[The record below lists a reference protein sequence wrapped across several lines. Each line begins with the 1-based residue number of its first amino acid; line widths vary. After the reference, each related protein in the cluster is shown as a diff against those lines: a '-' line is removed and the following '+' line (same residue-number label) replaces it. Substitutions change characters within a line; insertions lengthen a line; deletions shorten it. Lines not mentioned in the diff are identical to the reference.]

1 MRGAEALRGPERSGM
16 RAGPGGRRPH
26 PRPFLPPAA
35 LRWSAASSAAAAISY
50 ADRGASA
57 VAASS
62 LLDSLGW
69 SESQLGGV
77 QSAFFA
83 GYALTQVAGGVLAGG
98 GACRD
103 AGGTGE
109 DGLSLIDGGGRRT
122 SEMRRRDDERFRSV
136 LPLSLFLTGIATLLF
151 PLAASMGPAWASAD
165 RFCLGLMEGLLLPAA
180 MAGVSAT
187 TSGQDAGDGG
197 ESDDEVDVDEGNGDV
212 GGRADVKATAS
223 SIVIAGCYLGSAWAY
238 LSAWGLYSASF
249 QSCLL
254 WAGVDGPVW
263 PLVFYANGVLSLF
276 CLLFFRDEFD
286 LSMGLFSTRDSFEP
300 DGEGAEPRSGLAAGA
315 KDLILDTVDVARETV
330 LSGSGRAI
338 LAAQVGQGALLY
350 SIASWGPL
358 YLERLGPARG
368 EVADAA
374 SAGASDLPPGVSAVA
389 VTASAAAAS
398 LILPQIAQA
407 AVGVGVGTAADG
419 LSTRIGTRTTRRA
432 LQVVSGVGPALVL
445 VALTRTGVASERGGG
460 LEELLLPPA
469 VLFGA
474 AQTLS
479 ALSLGAV
486 SVSHL
491 DVASPPK
498 AGSVYALGNVAAAVS
513 GSAMVS
519 LFGRLLDG
527 AARSSSGSAAAASA
541 DEFALPFRIV
551 ALVSAVGSIW
561 YGLTVE
567 SDVEIGAAATTG
579 RINRKDR

>member
-1 MRGAEALRGPERSGM
+1 MRTGT
-16 RAGPGGRRPH
+16 GGRRPH
-26 PRPFLPPAA
+26 SRPLLPPSA
-35 LRWSAASSAAAAISY
+35 LRWSAASSVAAAVSY
-50 ADRGASA
+50 ADRGTSA

-98 GACRD
+98 GAGRRD
-103 AGGTGE
+103 AVGGEE
-109 DGLSLIDGGGRRT
+109 DGLRLMDGGGRLTGGR
-122 SEMRRRDDERFRSV
+122 SSGRRRDGERFRSV

-151 PLAASMGPAWASAD
+151 PLAASAGPAWASAD
-165 RFCLGLMEGLLLPAA
+165 RFCLGLMEGLRRR
-180 MAGVSAT
+180 
-187 TSGQDAGDGG
+187 
-197 ESDDEVDVDEGNGDV
+197 ESDDEADAEGGSSDYGHGGTG

-238 LSAWGLYSASF
+238 LSAWGLYSPG
-249 QSCLL
+249 LP
-254 WAGVDGPVW
+254 AGCRLDV
-263 PLVFYANGVLSLF
+263 
-276 CLLFFRDEFD
+276 E
-286 LSMGLFSTRDSFEP
+286 T
-300 DGEGAEPRSGLAAGA
+300 RSGLAAGA
-315 KDLILDTVDVARETV
+315 KDLLSDTVDVARETV
-330 LSGSGRAI
+330 LSRSGRAI

-358 YLERLGPARG
+358 YLERLGPTQG

-374 SAGASDLPPGVSAVA
+374 AAGASDLPPGVSAVA

-445 VALTRTGVASERGGG
+445 VALTRPGVATAGTEG
-460 LEELLLPPA
+460 LEQLLLPPA

-519 LFGRLLDG
+519 LFGMLLDG
-527 AARSSSGSAAAASA
+527 AAQTSSSSASAAVAAASA

-567 SDVEIGAAATTG
+567 SDVEIGSAATAGGT
-579 RINRKDR
+579 NRKDR